1 MFESS
6 LCSKRFLVVSVQ
18 TTTLEQKCFGH
29 AKNGPRD
36 KKLKMLGG
44 GGRGSGRKETFAGKP
59 WDFENPACQ

>member
-18 TTTLEQKCFGH
+18 TTTLEQKKCFGH
-29 AKNGPRD
+29 TKNGPRD

-44 GGRGSGRKETFAGKP
+44 GRGSGRKETFVGKP